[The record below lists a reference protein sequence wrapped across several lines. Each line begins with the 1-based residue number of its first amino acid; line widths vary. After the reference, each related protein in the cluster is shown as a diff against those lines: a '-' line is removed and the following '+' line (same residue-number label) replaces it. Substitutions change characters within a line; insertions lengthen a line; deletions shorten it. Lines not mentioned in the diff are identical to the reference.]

1 MRLFDFQVCFRYE
14 ARWKVELLQQQIPRL
29 LSSATKELKLLS
41 SLNFNFKSPLFGVQQ
56 REKYSSKVE
65 VEFDKEWKRLEL
77 GECDA
82 TKLSA
87 TVYCGGSV
95 AAIDWA
101 PSNSGRN
108 FLAVACNV
116 EKKGIKMNL
125 RKPIRSCIQ
134 IYEVKELENEK

>member
-1 MRLFDFQVCFRYE
+1 MILKYFFFRYE
-14 ARWKVELLQQQIPRL
+14 ARFKFELLQQQIPRL
-29 LSSATKELKLLS
+29 LSSSRKELKMLS
-41 SLNFNFKSPLFGVQQ
+41 SLNLKFKSPLFGVQQ

-65 VEFDKEWKRLEL
+65 VEFDKEWKRLEI

-82 TKLSA
+82 SKYSA

-101 PSNSGRN
+101 PSNSNQN

-116 EKKGIKMNL
+116 ETKGIKMNL
-125 RKPIRSCIQ
+125 ETTTRSCVQ
-134 IYEVKELENEK
+134 IHEIKDLENEK